1 MDAAPSDRPSD
12 ASQVERAYREIKAGI
27 VDGRYRPGAPLSE
40 VMLAKAHNMSRTPV
54 RESLTRLWQEHYLD
68 RVAGHGYFVAR
79 VTVQLIHETFDVRRV
94 LEGAA
99 AAWAA
104 ERATEEE
111 IAQLRHLASLA
122 ACGRRRSSRHTRR
135 RARGVPRRRS
145 RQRQVPS
152 RYRLRRAQHARDGAH
167 RSLPCESRSIHVA
180 RRALWS
186 VPTRRHRSSP
196 RHCRSHRAPRF
207 SGGAGSHGRAPRLRQ
222 PPDEGSAPS
231 RATDARWRSVRSGT
245 QVALQFGCQPARDA
259 HRRKLRH
266 FRAPRRTAFKFRK
279 AGFSVSERSS
289 SHVTS
294 GGTKTCG
301 GNGRRNVAAIGI
313 REETPS

>member
-111 IAQLRHLASLA
+111 IAQLRHLRVVARMRQTTIVTTHAAARPRSTATPKPPTSGSISLSPPPRATCSRWSSSIAVLRKSIDSCRSACTLVRSNRAPPKLTSPLSKPSSA
-122 ACGRRRSSRHTRR
+122 AIQRRRGLAWKSTS
-135 RARGVPRRRS
+135 
-145 RQRQVPS
+145 
-152 RYRLRRAQHARDGAH
+152 
-167 RSLPCESRSIHVA
+167 
-180 RRALWS
+180 
-186 VPTRRHRSSP
+186 
-196 RHCRSHRAPRF
+196 
-207 SGGAGSHGRAPRLRQ
+207 
-222 PPDEGSAPS
+222 
-231 RATDARWRSVRSGT
+231 
-245 QVALQFGCQPARDA
+245 
-259 HRRKLRH
+259 
-266 FRAPRRTAFKFRK
+266 TA
-279 AGFSVSERSS
+279 
-289 SHVTS
+289 
-294 GGTKTCG
+294 
-301 GNGRRNVAAIGI
+301 AAA
-313 REETPS
+313 